1 MITYYDSANQ
11 ISSYKMGLDL
21 SSLINAKMKR
31 DNQLIILCIG
41 SDRST
46 GDSLGPL
53 IGHKLS
59 RYNLDNV
66 FIYGTLQEP
75 VHASNIQHAIDAIYD
90 NFDNPFIVA
99 IDASLGT
106 RNHVGYYTLGQ
117 GPLVPGLGVN
127 RTLPAI
133 GDIHITGIVNYS
145 GLFDGMLLQTTRL
158 SSVMTLADTISTGI
172 IIGIRH
178 CIHATI
184 ENYA

>member
-1 MITYYDSANQ
+1 MISYYDSGNH

-21 SSLINAKMKR
+21 ARLLDKRMKR
-31 DNQLIILCIG
+31 HDQLIILCIG

-53 IGHKLS
+53 VGH
-59 RYNLDNV
+59 NLAKQDLNNV
-66 FIYGTLQEP
+66 CLFGTLQDP
-75 VHASNIQHAIDAIYD
+75 VHASNIQYVSDMIYD
-90 NFDNPFIVA
+90 NYENPFILA

-127 RTLPAI
+127 RSLPPI
-133 GDIHITGIVNYS
+133 GDLHITGIVNYT
-145 GLFDGMLLQTTRL
+145 GLFDDMLLQTTRL
-158 SSVMTLADTISTGI
+158 ASVMKLADTISAGI
-172 IIGIRH
+172 LIGIRH
-178 CIHATI
+178 CNRMAI

>member
-1 MITYYDSANQ
+1 MLAYYDSTNQ

-21 SSLINAKMKR
+21 AHLLDENMKHH
-31 DNQLIILCIG
+31 DQLIILCIG

-53 IGHKLS
+53 VGHNLCK
-59 RYNLDNV
+59 YNLNNV
-66 FIYGTLQEP
+66 FVYGTLKEP
-75 VHASNIQHAIDAIYD
+75 VHASNIQNVIDMIYD
-90 NFDNPFIVA
+90 NFENPFILA

-106 RNHVGYYTLGQ
+106 RSHVGYYTLGQ
-117 GPLVPGLGVN
+117 GPLIPGLGVN
-127 RTLPAI
+127 RSLPEI

-178 CIHATI
+178 CSHATI